1 MTREPAGVA
10 SGNVT
15 ATSDPPSTCTFEATS
30 RRSRPFMT
38 VTLTFSA
45 STDEPSGRSIANADS
60 DSSSAVCPCHVTRV
74 GVAPM
79 TFSSA
84 SSLGWAVHRST
95 SIA

>member
-1 MTREPAGVA
+1 
-10 SGNVT
+10 
-15 ATSDPPSTCTFEATS
+15 
-30 RRSRPFMT
+30 MT